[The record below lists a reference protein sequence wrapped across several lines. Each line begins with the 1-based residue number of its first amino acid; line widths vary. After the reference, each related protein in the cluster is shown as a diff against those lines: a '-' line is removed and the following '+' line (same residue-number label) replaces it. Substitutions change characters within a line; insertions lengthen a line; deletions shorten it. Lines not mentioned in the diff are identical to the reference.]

1 MIHFA
6 KHKPSSKK
14 AFVLFF
20 LIGLAVAACAPKYE
34 KFPAGQ
40 AIRGDVL
47 TFDSSTISNPSDIPK
62 FRYGPQTF
70 AEMNNVENLSGP
82 RFRMLLGGDLRIQ
95 ESIGTVIT
103 NSEFT
108 GYTIPRLDYRT
119 IDGVV
124 KPLNSKSL
132 AMLSAG
138 YQFDALINKVQD
150 LTGKQPSDFFQG
162 YEQFSII
169 FHPSIEISDSGEQ
182 TRKYENSNAAYVA
195 GAKQFALFSLG
206 NSERVPMSFNPQVL
220 AHEFGHAIFER
231 SFFANKYERCTPGQE
246 YVDRLFKGR
255 LETEFIIR
263 GINEGF
269 ADFVSFVWTG
279 SANILQSSVG
289 DSLATRERD
298 FSKFALDYETYSTKE
313 SLACQGR
320 FYCIGTLWAKTLF
333 EVFNARGLDA
343 KNIQSR
349 QTFLREVV
357 SLKEKVGNLLREN
370 EGDRLPDVDDSVR
383 NCLSRDSLRPF
394 NDGDL
399 LAAFF
404 ESLIESAEPN
414 LRQSYCAAII
424 KNFGASGFPISA
436 RGGCP

>member
-1 MIHFA
+1 MQFA
-6 KHKPSSKK
+6 KQKPIQKNFCALFLLLGLSS
-14 AFVLFF
+14 V
-20 LIGLAVAACAPKYE
+20 ACAAKYE

-47 TFDSSTISNPSDIPK
+47 TFDSSVINDPSDIPK
-62 FRYGPQTF
+62 FRYGPQNF

-108 GYTIPRLDYRT
+108 GYTIPRLEYRT
-119 IDGVV
+119 VDGVV

-150 LTGKQPSDFFQG
+150 LTGKQPSEFFQG
-162 YEQFSII
+162 YDQFSII
-169 FHPSIEISDSGEQ
+169 FHPSIEITDSGEQ

-246 YVDRLFKGR
+246 YEDRLFKGR
-255 LETEFIIR
+255 LETEFIVR

-279 SANILQSSVG
+279 STNILQSSVG

-333 EVFNARGLDA
+333 EVFNSRGLDA
-343 KNIQSR
+343 KSIQSR

-357 SLKEKVGNLLREN
+357 SLKETVGNLLREN
-370 EGDRLPDVDDSVR
+370 QGERLPDLDASVR
-383 NCLSRDSLRPF
+383 NCLSRDTLRPF

-404 ESLIESAEPN
+404 ESLIESAEPA
-414 LRQSYCAAII
+414 LRQSYCSAII
-424 KNFGASGFPISA
+424 KYFGTSGFPVSA